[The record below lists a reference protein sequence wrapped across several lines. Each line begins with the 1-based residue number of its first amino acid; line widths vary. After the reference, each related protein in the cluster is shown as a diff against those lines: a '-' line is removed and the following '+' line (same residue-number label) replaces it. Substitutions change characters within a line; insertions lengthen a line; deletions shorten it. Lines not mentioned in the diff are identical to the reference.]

1 MDLNKD
7 VLRSAI
13 EEKNFAQIDTLPQN
27 FNNKYDQ
34 SWQSWN
40 TQNIENQIINNII
53 MYSKVAPAFSEF

>member
-13 EEKNFAQIDTLPQN
+13 EEKNFGQIDTLPQN

-40 TQNIENQIINNII
+40 TRNIENQISNNLLIL
-53 MYSKVAPAFSEF
+53 